1 MLLSEPQRLG
11 VSSSSYIFSRP
22 LPSSKLEG
30 STKQIWAIQTSRSIS
45 QSLEYYTGNLYPARS
60 LAPRLKTPPIAKVSP
75 SA

>member
-1 MLLSEPQRLG
+1 
-11 VSSSSYIFSRP
+11 VSHKGLEFLPTPTSSQDHYQAVSLRV
-22 LPSSKLEG
+22 
-30 STKQIWAIQTSRSIS
+30 S